1 MFDLLTSSVLLDEKN
16 SLACDS
22 GLNYTFCRSLTER
35 LELPTR
41 LPTIK
46 HSRGTIES
54 LLRILAKLARYFIWF
69 STAPFTQRNVF
80 VRRLFA
86 VRPDN
91 LPGRMTPSADE
102 GTIEPIYD
110 RCPRTDT
117 QVRIYLR
124 ISSRS

>member
-1 MFDLLTSSVLLDEKN
+1 MTASEEAMFDLLTSSVLLDEKN

-22 GLNYTFCRSLTER
+22 GLTYTFYCSLTER

-46 HSRGTIES
+46 HSRGTIPS

-69 STAPFTQRNVF
+69 FTAPFTQRDVF
-80 VRRLFA
+80 VKMLLV

-91 LPGRMTPSADE
+91 LLGRMTLSAD
-102 GTIEPIYD
+102 GGAIE
-110 RCPRTDT
+110 
-117 QVRIYLR
+117 
-124 ISSRS
+124 